1 MASALFDKG
10 RNLFAKG
17 GVNWQTGG
25 SNVRAVLVKTAYA
38 VNISTHEFLS
48 DVAAANCVGMGG
60 NMAANDHANSANV
73 APAAPTAGVCRGANV
88 TFTAVPTAAGVCSYI
103 VLFIG
108 TGNDAN
114 AALLAYIDTAT
125 GLPVTPNGGD
135 IAVNWD
141 QGANGIFKL

>member
-10 RNLFAKG
+10 RNLFAEG
-17 GVNWQTGG
+17 GVNWQAGG

-38 VNISTHEFLS
+38 VNIANHQYAS
-48 DVAAANCVGMGG
+48 DLGANMVANGG
-60 NMAANDHANSANV
+60 NLATNDQANSANV
-73 APAAPTAGVCRGANV
+73 APTTPVAGVCRGANI
-88 TFTAVPTAAGVCSYI
+88 TFGSVATAAGNCSYI
-103 VLFIG
+103 VLFVG
-108 TGNDAN
+108 TGNDSN
-114 AALLAYIDTAT
+114 SPLLAYIDTAT

>member
-1 MASALFDKG
+1 MASALYDYG
-10 RNLFAKG
+10 RELFAKG

-38 VNISTHEFLS
+38 VNLSAHEYLS
-48 DVAAANCVGMGG
+48 DVGAANLMGSG
-60 NMAANDHANSANV
+60 AANDQANSANV
-73 APAAPTAGVCRGANV
+73 APSTSTAGVCRGANV
-88 TFTAVPTAAGVCSYI
+88 TFTAVAAGNNASYI
-103 VLFIG
+103 ILYEG

-114 AALLAYIDTAT
+114 SRLLAYIDTAT
-125 GLPVTPNGGD
+125 GLPVVPNGGD